1 MANILFLSYFFTPD
15 SLSTAVLM
23 SQLAQDLQA
32 KGHNVTVLTTTPH
45 YNLEDE
51 ALAKQPLRKKWGMQV
66 QESTLD
72 GMRVLHV
79 QVAPKGS
86 KIWLRLFDYLRY
98 HGLGTIVGA
107 TSIKKPD
114 VMFVPSPPLTMGIH
128 AWLLRLIHRRPFVYN
143 VQEIY
148 PDVAVKLGV
157 ITNKRVIKVL
167 EWMEMFIYK
176 RSRRVSVI
184 SEWFKEVLVRKGVDP
199 ERVVVIPN
207 FVDVDFVSP
216 MDKRNPFSEKYGLT
230 ETFNVLYAG
239 NLGLTQDWESLLS
252 AAETVTDLPD
262 MKIVIVGGGA
272 KRNWLDEQITA
283 RQLDNVLLLPYQPRE
298 WIPFNYATADL
309 CIIPMKAGMTIDTFP
324 SKIYTIMAAAR
335 PALVSADPNSEL
347 KHVIE
352 NGDCG
357 WVATPDDVNDLA
369 DKIRVAY
376 DNRDDGV
383 AKGERGRAYVVAN
396 HSRAAVV
403 EKYHQLFLQIE
414 SL

>member
-15 SLSTAVLM
+15 SLSTAVLI
-23 SQLAQDLQA
+23 SQLAQDLNA
-32 KGHNVTVLTTTPH
+32 KGHTVTVLTTTPH
-45 YNLEDE
+45 YNLEED

-72 GMRVLHV
+72 GMRVLHIK
-79 QVAPKGS
+79 VAPKGS
-86 KIWLRLFDYLRY
+86 KIWLRLLDYVRY

-107 TSIKKPD
+107 TLVKKPD
-114 VMFVPSPPLTMGIH
+114 VMFVPSPPLTMGLH

-157 ITNKRVIKVL
+157 ITNKRVVRLL
-167 EWMEMFIYK
+167 ERMEMFIYK
-176 RSRRVSVI
+176 RSERVSVI
-184 SEWFKEVLVRKGVDP
+184 SEWFKEVLVKKGVEP
-199 ERVVVIPN
+199 ERVAVIPN
-207 FVDVDFVSP
+207 FVDIDFVSP
-216 MDKRNPFSEKYGLT
+216 MDKHNRFSEKYGLT

-252 AAETVTDLPD
+252 AAETLTDLPD

-272 KRNWLDEQITA
+272 KRDWLDEQIAA
-283 RQLDNVLLLPYQPRE
+283 RQLDNVMLLPYQPRE

-352 NGDCG
+352 NADCG
-357 WVATPDDVNDLA
+357 WVAMPDDAADLA

-376 DNRDDGV
+376 DNRDEGV
-383 AKGERGRAYVVAN
+383 AKGERGREYVVAN

-403 EKYHQLFLQIE
+403 SKYDRLLQQITQ
-414 SL
+414 